1 MKRCLNCF
9 ELINEDLEI
18 CPHCGY
24 FDGSYSENNV
34 YLVPGTMLSGRY
46 SVGKVLS
53 SDKESITYAA
63 WDNDSNVKVNVREYF
78 PDGYVTRSSSSVIP
92 INNDCK
98 EHFEAGFSNYVEVAK
113 QLFGGNGS
121 VKLYDCIAENNTAY
135 MILENSD
142 LAASPNAYAQS
153 ASGNKSLAGKS
164 KGLPLWAKIVIP
176 TTTVVV
182 IAGVV
187 VGIAFACGVFKQS
200 EDSFVVSRG
209 SEDSQNTDDSDDIPH
224 EDGWYKDGND
234 SYYYQDGKKIKGW
247 LNITEHKYYFDPDTG
262 IMAIGWQD
270 IDGEKYYF
278 EDSGEMVNGWQ
289 SIDGLLYCFDE
300 DSGVMQTGWAE
311 RHNGDQ
317 TDIYYLNPDDGSSRK
332 GWLEIDGSKYYLNPE
347 DFKMVKDWKQIDGSW
362 YYFDSKGVMQKGWL
376 ELGENWYY
384 LDDAGKMATGVI
396 SIDGSRYYFDSNGMW
411 IEEPVEVVETHN
423 DTTGYHGNTVYYSYP
438 QISIIG
444 LDMSVVNDQIYE
456 DTLWY
461 AQKGYEGMSYVYYI
475 DDDIISICLEAATD
489 MSYTTYSVY
498 NISVETGEFISSSEF
513 IERQGLTDDEFFD
526 MVEDAYDKYW
536 EEINEYVTGRYAS
549 VYEERHQR
557 NYERI
562 SYDYVAPFLSPDGDL
577 CFVSYDMMII
587 GGADCDCV
595 VINTAYPT
603 EWFGRLYGIY

>member
-1 MKRCLNCF
+1 MKRCCGCF

-18 CPHCGY
+18 CPFCGY
-24 FDGSYSENNV
+24 VEGSYQENNK

-46 SVGKVLS
+46 TVGKVIS
-53 SDKESITYAA
+53 SDEESITYAA

-92 INNDCK
+92 INNDSK

-289 SIDGLLYCFDE
+289 SIDGLWYCFDE
-300 DSGVMQTGWAE
+300 DSGVMQTGWIE
-311 RHNGDQ
+311 QKDGDQ
-317 TDIYYLNPDDGSSRK
+317 TDKYYFNPDDGSRVN
-332 GWLEIDGSKYYLNPE
+332 GWNKINGDWYYFNSEDG
-347 DFKMVKDWKQIDGSW
+347 KMVKDWKQIDDSW
-362 YYFDSKGVMQKGWL
+362 YYFDSDGIMKTGWL
-376 ELGENWYY
+376 ESGDDWYY
-384 LDDAGKMATGVI
+384 LDDDGKMVTDIITVDGVDYI
-396 SIDGSRYYFDSNGMW
+396 FNLDGEWLASRPSGAREMKSYIGKNANDIIDEFGGFRRAEPQADGWINDTFLMSPSSHGGDTIVYFRIINTEEYCLYGLVPGMDFGEAVALLEYDGAEHLKETNMGSSGDYKICWFEMSDGN
-411 IEEPVEVVETHN
+411 VVEI
-423 DTTGYHGNTVYYSYP
+423 VYS
-438 QISIIG
+438 
-444 LDMSVVNDQIYE
+444 
-456 DTLWY
+456 T
-461 AQKGYEGMSYVYYI
+461 EGPISYVAVCGKDYI
-475 DDDIISICLEAATD
+475 DEHLHW
-489 MSYTTYSVY
+489 
-498 NISVETGEFISSSEF
+498 F
-513 IERQGLTDDEFFD
+513 
-526 MVEDAYDKYW
+526 YD
-536 EEINEYVTGRYAS
+536 
-549 VYEERHQR
+549 
-557 NYERI
+557 
-562 SYDYVAPFLSPDGDL
+562 
-577 CFVSYDMMII
+577 
-587 GGADCDCV
+587 
-595 VINTAYPT
+595 
-603 EWFGRLYGIY
+603 